1 MAHGKS
7 FAAAMLFLAGCTST
21 PEEAATLVG
30 PVWIAEQVAGAALP
44 VDPQVTLQF
53 AADGSA
59 AGKGGCNQYSG
70 PYQTTGNSNSIS
82 FGAMVSTKM
91 ACDGAIMERELA
103 YLDLLGRVSS
113 YEVRNDAEL
122 VLYADDGKRIRL
134 RRGNESAM

>member
-1 MAHGKS
+1 MAYGKS

-30 PVWIAEQVAGAALP
+30 PVWIAEQVAGGALP

-53 AADGSA
+53 GADGNA

-70 PYQTTGNSNSIS
+70 PYQTTGSNIS

-91 ACDGAIMERELA
+91 ACDGAIMEREQA
-103 YLDLLGRVSS
+103 YLDLLARVST

-134 RRGNESAM
+134 RRGDESAM

>member
-1 MAHGKS
+1 MAYGKS

-21 PEEAATLVG
+21 PEESGTLVG

-53 AADGSA
+53 GADGRA

-70 PYQTTGNSNSIS
+70 PYQTTGNSIS
-82 FGAMVSTKM
+82 FSAMISTKM
-91 ACDGAIMERELA
+91 ACDGAIMEREQA

-113 YEVRNDAEL
+113 YELRNNAEL
-122 VLYADDGKRIRL
+122 ILYADDGKRIRL
-134 RRGNESAM
+134 RRGDEQPM

>member
-1 MAHGKS
+1 MAYGKS
-7 FAAAMLFLAGCTST
+7 FAAAMLLLAGCTST

-44 VDPQVTLQF
+44 VDPQVTLHF

-70 PYQTTGNSNSIS
+70 PYQTTGNSIS
-82 FGAMVSTKM
+82 FGAMISTKM
-91 ACDGAIMERELA
+91 ACDGAIMEREQA

-113 YEVRNDAEL
+113 YELRNNAEL
-122 VLYADDGKRIRL
+122 ILYADDGKRIRL
-134 RRGNESAM
+134 RRGDEQPM

>member
-1 MAHGKS
+1 MAYGKS
-7 FAAAMLFLAGCTST
+7 FAAAVLFLAGCTST
-21 PEEAATLVG
+21 PEEAGTLVG

-44 VDPQVTLQF
+44 GDPPVTLQF
-53 AADGSA
+53 AADGRA

-70 PYQTTGNSNSIS
+70 PYQTTGNSIS

-91 ACDGAIMERELA
+91 ACDGAIMEREQA
-103 YLDLLGRVSS
+103 YLDLLGRISS

-134 RRGNESAM
+134 RRGDEQPM

>member
-7 FAAAMLFLAGCTST
+7 FAAAMLILAGCTAT

-30 PVWIAEQVAGAALP
+30 PVWLAEQVAGAALP
-44 VDPQVTLQF
+44 TEPQITLQF
-53 AADGSA
+53 GADGRA

-70 PYQTTGNSNSIS
+70 PYQAAGNGIS

-91 ACDGAIMERELA
+91 ACDGDVMEREQA

-113 YEVRNDAEL
+113 YELRNNAEL
-122 VLYADDGKRIRL
+122 ILSAEDGKRIRL
-134 RRGNESAM
+134 RRSDEQPM